1 MSVVWTLVKK
11 ELRLLVRDRIAGAL
25 LLVMPLVFILLLGML
40 LGEGFGEKPD
50 DSLRVSLVDL
60 DQGTGLN
67 PGEPWS
73 RVVQRDLA
81 ETAGIK
87 VEVIDSLETA
97 QQLVENH
104 KRAAVLIFKPTF
116 TDRVNECSFLSSGIN
131 PFFRDG
137 VYLGQVDAK
146 ILKDPKQPV
155 AAAIIEQ
162 VAQVSLLRVIMP
174 WMIGRAF
181 DKLSDPSF
189 LSVLADKAE
198 IPRWLLTEEFKAR
211 MGRGIKIAL
220 QQLFVKYNLTGKTWA
235 DLTRAEGHREGE
247 GATVSPYVNRD
258 GSGPFARG
266 AQTYQVLVPS
276 YTVMFAF
283 ALVCI
288 VGYAFVAERRQGT
301 LRRLRAA
308 PVARWQV
315 LLGKLIP
322 SYAVSLGQTLFLL
335 LAGRVLFGMRWGPD
349 RWPWWEQLAWL
360 LPVVLCTSLAA
371 MGMALL
377 VAALAKTEIQVALY
391 AVVPVLV
398 LSFVGGCVLPR
409 EMMPEQTRWL
419 TLATPQGWALEA
431 YRELLLPRQSGSNY
445 DPNPILVFQACGVLA
460 AFGIG
465 CLGIAWACLRLE

>member
-1 MSVVWTLVKK
+1 MSVLWTLVKK

-50 DSLRVSLVDL
+50 ARLRVSLVRL
-60 DQGTGLN
+60 DHGTGLE

-73 RVVQRDLA
+73 KVVQDDLA

-137 VYLGQVDAK
+137 VYLDRVDAK
-146 ILKDPKQPV
+146 ILKDPKQPGT
-155 AAAIIEQ
+155 AAIIEQ
-162 VAQVSLLRVIMP
+162 VAQVSLLRVLMP

-189 LSVLADKAE
+189 LGVLAREAK
-198 IPRWLLTEEFKAR
+198 IPLPESILNSPLFKAQ
-211 MGRGIKIAL
+211 MGSGIKKAL
-220 QQLFVKYNLTGKTWA
+220 QDLFSKYNLTGKTWA
-235 DLTRAEGHREGE
+235 DLTRAKGQREGE
-247 GATVSPYVNRD
+247 GTKVSQYHDRD
-258 GSGPFARG
+258 VKF
-266 AQTYQVLVPS
+266 QLLVPS

-288 VGYAFVAERRQGT
+288 VGYVFVAERRQGT

-335 LAGRVLFGMRWGPD
+335 LAGRVLFGMRWGPEQ
-349 RWPWWEQLAWL
+349 WPWWEQLAWL
-360 LPVVLCTSLAA
+360 LPVVFCTSLAA

-391 AVVPVLV
+391 AIVPVLV

-431 YRELLLPRQSGSNY
+431 YRELLVPPDESGSKY
-445 DPNPILVFQACGVLA
+445 DPNPAIVFRACGVLA
-460 AFGIG
+460 VFGLG
-465 CLGIAWACLRLE
+465 CLGLAWATLRLD